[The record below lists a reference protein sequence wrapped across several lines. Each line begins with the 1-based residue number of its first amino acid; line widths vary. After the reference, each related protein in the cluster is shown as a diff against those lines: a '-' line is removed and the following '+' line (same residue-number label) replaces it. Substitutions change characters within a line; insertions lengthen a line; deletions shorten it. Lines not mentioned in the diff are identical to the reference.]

1 MTTKADKKIYS
12 TPDLTVYGSMKQMTQ
27 DANRNGN
34 GTGNHIGDP
43 GTPGSC
49 HGGFNHQY
57 KHHNLSYALGCQEQ
71 V

>member
-1 MTTKADKKIYS
+1 MATTTSKQAYS

-27 DANRNGN
+27 GANRNGN
-34 GTGNHIGDP
+34 GTGNHIDKP

-57 KHHNLSYALGCQEQ
+57 KHHTISYALNFQEQ
-71 V
+71 L